1 MSKSIKQLR
10 NDLTILNEKIKDLAT
25 NLQDLYYH
33 YFEHLSSVVKRQLT
47 VATYQICTQKYPTAF
62 LDLSYQKRYDLQQ
75 KIKGLETVFKEDLL
89 KAFSSIA
96 LRHSVIELNNNQVIQ
111 EFYAKIIKAISEE
124 EISPQENLSDVEITE
139 NSETDLTQEE
149 ELDSQDLIKLQ
160 LDIEDCLEESLTN
173 ISHRTNKYLQEAHI
187 LPDKIPSKIIEMA
200 LQAEENTSLV
210 SGAPN
215 LLSLLIEREDKSD
228 HNIDI
233 TPIVAVCLRLTEIE
247 FNDPSL
253 NLIRQKIN
261 TFLKQLDELDNE
273 YQRKRQK
280 YSIALAESAWRSSW
294 HEE

>member
-1 MSKSIKQLR
+1 MSKSIKQLS

-33 YFEHLSSVVKRQLT
+33 YFENLSSVVKRQLT

-75 KIKGLETVFKEDLL
+75 KIKGLKTVFQEDLF
-89 KAFSSIA
+89 KALSSIT
-96 LRHSVIELNNNQVIQ
+96 LNNNQVIQ
-111 EFYAKIIKAISEE
+111 EFYSKIIKAITEE
-124 EISPQENLSDVEITE
+124 GISPQENLSDGEITE
-139 NSETDLTQEE
+139 DSETNSVKEE

-160 LDIEDCLEESLTN
+160 LDIEDCLEECLTN
-173 ISHRTNKYLQEAHI
+173 ISHRANKCLQEAHI

-228 HNIDI
+228 NNIDI

-253 NLIRQKIN
+253 NVIRQKIN
-261 TFLKQLDELDNE
+261 TFLKQLDEVDNE
-273 YQRKRQK
+273 YQKKRQK

-294 HEE
+294 NEE

>member
-10 NDLTILNEKIKDLAT
+10 SDLTILNEKIKDLAV
-25 NLQDLYYH
+25 NLQGLYCH
-33 YFEHLSSVVKRQLT
+33 YFENLSNVVKRQLT
-47 VATYQICTQKYPTAF
+47 FATYQICTQKYPTAF
-62 LDLSYQKRYDLQQ
+62 LDLTYQQRYDLQQ
-75 KIKGLETVFKEDLL
+75 KIKGLETVFQDDLL
-89 KAFSSIA
+89 KAFSSI
-96 LRHSVIELNNNQVIQ
+96 ELSNNQIIRDFYNAIIQ
-111 EFYAKIIKAISEE
+111 VFSQE
-124 EISPQENLSDVEITE
+124 EISNNDDLLESEIGENQENNEKKDS
-139 NSETDLTQEE
+139 

-160 LDIEDCLEESLTN
+160 LDIEDCLEECLTN
-173 ISHRTNKYLQEAHI
+173 ISHRANKYLQQAHI
-187 LPDKIPSKIIEMA
+187 LPDKIPSKILEMA

-261 TFLKQLDELDNE
+261 NLLQQLNELDTQ
-273 YQRKRQK
+273 YQKIHKK

-294 HEE
+294 NDN

>member
-62 LDLSYQKRYDLQQ
+62 LDLSYQKRYDLQK
-75 KIKGLETVFKEDLL
+75 KIKGLEAVFKENLF
-89 KAFSSIA
+89 KALSSIKF
-96 LRHSVIELNNNQVIQ
+96 INNQVIQ
-111 EFYAKIIKAISEE
+111 EFYTKIIKAISEE

-139 NSETDLTQEE
+139 NSKTDLTQEE

-187 LPDKIPSKIIEMA
+187 LPNKIPSKIIEMA

-215 LLSLLIEREDKSD
+215 LLSLLVEREDKSD
-228 HNIDI
+228 HNIDV

>member
-10 NDLTILNEKIKDLAT
+10 SDLTILNEKIKNLAV
-25 NLQDLYYH
+25 NLQGLYCH
-33 YFEHLSSVVKRQLT
+33 YFESLSAVVKRQLT

-62 LDLSYQKRYDLQQ
+62 LDLTYQQRYDLQQ
-75 KIKGLETVFKEDLL
+75 KIKGLETVFQDDLL
-89 KAFSSIA
+89 KAFSSI
-96 LRHSVIELNNNQVIQ
+96 ELSDNQIIRDFYNQIIQ
-111 EFYAKIIKAISEE
+111 VFSKE
-124 EISPQENLSDVEITE
+124 EIYNNDDVSESEINENQQSNEIE
-139 NSETDLTQEE
+139 DN

-160 LDIEDCLEESLTN
+160 LDIEDCLEECLTN
-173 ISHRTNKYLQEAHI
+173 ISHRANKYLQQAHI
-187 LPDKIPSKIIEMA
+187 LPDKIPSKILEMA

-261 TFLKQLDELDNE
+261 NLLQQLNELDTQ
-273 YQRKRQK
+273 YQKIHKK

-294 HEE
+294 NDN

>member
-25 NLQDLYYH
+25 NLQDLYCH
-33 YFEHLSSVVKRQLT
+33 YFENLSAVIKRQLT

-75 KIKGLETVFKEDLL
+75 KIKGLETVFKEDLF
-89 KAFSSIA
+89 KALSLIDLS
-96 LRHSVIELNNNQVIQ
+96 NNQVIQ
-111 EFYAKIIKAISEE
+111 EFYSKIIKAISEE
-124 EISPQENLSDVEITE
+124 EISSQKNLSDVEITE
-139 NSETDLTQEE
+139 NNQTDLTKEE

-160 LDIEDCLEESLTN
+160 LDIEDCLEECLTN
-173 ISHRTNKYLQEAHI
+173 ISHRANKYLQEAHI

-253 NLIRQKIN
+253 NVIRQKIN

-294 HEE
+294 NEE

>member
-33 YFEHLSSVVKRQLT
+33 YFENLSSVVKRQLT

-62 LDLSYQKRYDLQQ
+62 LDLSYQKRYDLQK
-75 KIKGLETVFKEDLL
+75 KIKGLETVFKEDLF
-89 KAFSSIA
+89 KAFSSIK
-96 LRHSVIELNNNQVIQ
+96 LINNQVIQ
-111 EFYAKIIKAISEE
+111 DFYSKIIKAISEE
-124 EISPQENLSDVEITE
+124 ETSPQENLSDVEITE
-139 NSETDLTQEE
+139 NNQRDLTKEK

-160 LDIEDCLEESLTN
+160 LDIEDCLEECLTN
-173 ISHRTNKYLQEAHI
+173 ISNHANKCLQEAHI

-253 NLIRQKIN
+253 NVIRQKIN
-261 TFLKQLDELDNE
+261 TFLKQLDEVDNE
-273 YQRKRQK
+273 YQKKRQQ

-294 HEE
+294 NEE